1 MASFAAVS
9 LAHQVLDRPA
19 AGGSPLGVGDTVS
32 LAVGFVGVLVIAL
45 LAYGLV
51 FLFACRSRIDDYTA
65 LIVDG
70 LSAARL
76 RRSLALEQHTVLL
89 HGLLVGLGLG
99 LLLAWTTSSVVGSG
113 SGAGTVA
120 ASALI
125 GIVSTTAIA
134 LWAGAGVARLVRG
147 SAVGF
152 HLAERGRLGT

>member
-1 MASFAAVS
+1 LAMLVVAALPAMSLLAAARERRQVEVDRTLAQWQLRDWWQRHILAGFVIVFAFAMASFAAVS

-99 LLLAWTTSSVVGSG
+99 LLL
-113 SGAGTVA
+113 
-120 ASALI
+120 
-125 GIVSTTAIA
+125 
-134 LWAGAGVARLVRG
+134 
-147 SAVGF
+147 
-152 HLAERGRLGT
+152 